1 MMKKQYIVPH
11 TDIVEM
17 RYSGI
22 LAVSGNLG
30 DDATGPAMGRDLF
43 DFDDT
48 DDENLN
54 QILKLM

>member
-1 MMKKQYIVPH
+1 MTV
-11 TDIVEM
+11 T
-17 RYSGI
+17 RYQLLAGSGPG
-22 LAVSGNLG
+22 AG
-30 DDATGPAMGRDLF
+30 DQDDPGLSRDLF